1 MGPIGDSD
9 EADIDPITIELVRNV
24 LLTVIREM
32 RADIVKTAFGS
43 QIKEAE
49 DFSCALMSANGELI
63 GITQG
68 TPVHLLPGTLA
79 VRGALERYG
88 TDFAPG
94 DVIMVN
100 DPYLLSSHL
109 NDVAFLAP
117 HFEEGEPCAW
127 ISVRGHFLDIGG
139 MTLGSISPVA
149 TDIHQEGVRIP
160 FVKVYEA
167 GVANQAVLDMLWAN
181 IRLPEEREL
190 DVAAMLGA
198 MRLAENRLVDVY
210 KRYGK
215 ATIEGCVRALMGRAE
230 KSMRD
235 AISRLPSGEYTY
247 HHVVE
252 STMEPDVVHT
262 INVRLVVG
270 DDDVLVDLSGSSP
283 QALEP
288 INGGEATGPGAAFVA
303 LKSLLDPTT
312 PFNGGSF
319 RPIKVIA
326 EEGSILR
333 SAYPAACG
341 CSSLTMYAGGV
352 AVAGALAEAVGEA
365 MCSHGSWG
373 MTHTYITGWDH
384 QKNKVNMYF
393 DMSTGG
399 SAATHGQDGYDATA
413 NYDKGD
419 FGWFVSTETIENI
432 FPTLMV
438 ERNELWTDS
447 GGAGAAR
454 GGLGVRR
461 CLRLL
466 DGPASVTCLMD
477 PAVIPPWGVFGGCS
491 GAPWRILV
499 LSDGQTIQPG
509 TVPGKCVEFALRKG
523 DLIEKCTMGA
533 GGYGD
538 PLDRAPSRVVDDAQE
553 GYISLESARTVY
565 GVVLAD
571 GTFDQ
576 GASDALRATL
586 RQQRIYVRLDTE
598 VENAGRDVLSVSP
611 EVGHRIGAAEGEL
624 IELVAPRK
632 ASVRAWLAVRHDLS
646 GPSVTMNRGLRKALN
661 IEPGQDVWI
670 RTLTEQMPP
679 PAVLTPPG

>member
-1 MGPIGDSD
+1 MGPSDERRSGMVVDSD
-9 EADIDPITIELVRNV
+9 ALDIDPITIELVRNV

-88 TDFAPG
+88 TDIAPG

-139 MTLGSISPVA
+139 MTLGSISPIA
-149 TDIHQEGVRIP
+149 TDIHQEGVYIP
-160 FVKVYEA
+160 FVKVYTA
-167 GVANQAVLDMLWAN
+167 GVPNQAVLDMLWAN

-190 DVAAMLGA
+190 DAAAMLGA
-198 MRLAENRLVDVY
+198 MRLAERRLVEVY

-215 ATIEGCVRALMGRAE
+215 ATIEGCVNALMDRAE

-235 AISRLPSGEYTY
+235 AISRLPPGEYAY
-247 HHVVE
+247 HHYVE
-252 STMEPDVVHT
+252 STKEPDTVHK
-262 INVRLVVG
+262 INVRLVIG
-270 DDDVLVDLSGSSP
+270 DGNVVVDLSGSSP

-288 INGGEATGPGAAFVA
+288 VNGGEATGPGAAFVA
-303 LKSLLDPTT
+303 LKALLDPTT

-319 RPIKVIA
+319 RPIKVIT
-326 EEGSILR
+326 EKGSILR
-333 SAYPAACG
+333 STYPAACG
-341 CSSLTMYAGGV
+341 CSSLTMYTGGV
-352 AVAGALAEAVGEA
+352 AVAGALAEAVREA
-365 MCSHGSWG
+365 MFSHGSWG

-384 QKNKVNMYF
+384 ERNKENMYF

-399 SAATHGQDGYDATA
+399 SAATHGQDGFDATA

-461 CLRLL
+461 CLRML
-466 DGPASVTCLMD
+466 DVPASVTCLLD
-477 PAVIPPWGVFGGCS
+477 PAVIPPWGVFGGYS
-491 GAPWRILV
+491 GAPWRIHV
-499 LSDGQTIQPG
+499 LRDGQGIQPG
-509 TVPGKCVEFALRKG
+509 KVPGKCVEFELRKG

-538 PLDRAPSRVVDDAQE
+538 PLDRDPSLVAYDARE
-553 GYISLESARTVY
+553 GYISQESARTVY
-565 GVVLAD
+565 GVILAD
-571 GTFDQ
+571 GTVDQ
-576 GASDALRATL
+576 GASEALRAKL
-586 RQQRIYVRLDTE
+586 RQDRIYARLDSE
-598 VENAGRDVLSVSP
+598 FKDEGGDVLSVSP
-611 EVGHRIGAAEGEL
+611 ELRDRIGVPEGTL
-624 IELVAPRK
+624 IEMVTPKK
-632 ASVRAWLAVRHDLS
+632 ASVRAWLAVRRDLS
-646 GPSVTMNRGLRKALN
+646 GLGVSMNPDLRRALN
-661 IEPGQDVWI
+661 IEVGETVWV
-670 RTLTEQMPP
+670 RTLS
-679 PAVLTPPG
+679 